1 MSYGKFLTA
10 MAVLGALI
18 GPAKAQEQILDGSL
32 EIVGSRQCAIA
43 GTELH
48 VFLKERLP
56 DCTRF
61 CTVDKEFYTRSRT
74 YSGAVFSCADRD
86 FAAVPGAESTGG
98 LSGRDV
104 AIGLLGIG
112 LLLGAA
118 SGGNGGSTS
127 DTQNSGN

>member
-56 DCTRF
+56 DCNAVLHGRQR
-61 CTVDKEFYTRSRT
+61 VLYTLADLFG
-74 YSGAVFSCADRD
+74 SGVFLR
-86 FAAVPGAESTGG
+86 
-98 LSGRDV
+98 
-104 AIGLLGIG
+104 
-112 LLLGAA
+112 
-118 SGGNGGSTS
+118 GS
-127 DTQNSGN
+127 